1 MGGSGGERKARSTLD
16 RAAVIARARVLCIST
31 RIRNRR
37 SNPTH
42 PHFRARMDVERG
54 GSRGSHARAHSRSHV
69 RAFPSRPIVFTAALF
84 AFIVALASVRPFLNA
99 RDHAKR
105 LRAATEKPL
114 AGDLGVFHDIAGF
127 LRDIDGASVP
137 AESLARPG
145 ALTLVTNVASR

>member
-1 MGGSGGERKARSTLD
+1 
-16 RAAVIARARVLCIST
+16 
-31 RIRNRR
+31 
-37 SNPTH
+37 
-42 PHFRARMDVERG
+42 MDVERG
-54 GSRGSHARAHSRSHV
+54 GSRGSRARAHSRSHA
-69 RAFPSRPIVFTAALF
+69 RAFPSRPIAFTAALF
-84 AFIVALASVRPFLNA
+84 AFVVALASVRPILNA

-105 LRAATEKPL
+105 LRARTEPL

>member
-1 MGGSGGERKARSTLD
+1 VGAAPPTRARS
-16 RAAVIARARVLCIST
+16 C
-31 RIRNRR
+31 
-37 SNPTH
+37 
-42 PHFRARMDVERG
+42 
-54 GSRGSHARAHSRSHV
+54 SHA
-69 RAFPSRPIVFTAALF
+69 RAFPSRPIAFTAALF

-105 LRAATEKPL
+105 LRAATEPL

>member
-1 MGGSGGERKARSTLD
+1 
-16 RAAVIARARVLCIST
+16 
-31 RIRNRR
+31 
-37 SNPTH
+37 
-42 PHFRARMDVERG
+42 MDVERG
-54 GSRGSHARAHSRSHV
+54 GSRGSHARAHSRSHA

-105 LRAATEKPL
+105 LRAATEPL
-114 AGDLGVFHDIAGF
+114 AGDLGVFRDIGGF

-145 ALTLVTNVASR
+145 ALTLGTNVAAR

>member
-42 PHFRARMDVERG
+42 PHFGARMDVERG
-54 GSRGSHARAHSRSHV
+54 GSRGSHARAHSRSHA
-69 RAFPSRPIVFTAALF
+69 RAFPSRPIVFTAVLF

-105 LRAATEKPL
+105 LRAATEPL
-114 AGDLGVFHDIAGF
+114 AEDLGVFRDIGGF

>member
-42 PHFRARMDVERG
+42 PHFGARMDVERG
-54 GSRGSHARAHSRSHV
+54 GSRGSHARAHSRSHA
-69 RAFPSRPIVFTAALF
+69 RAFPSRPIAFTAALF
-84 AFIVALASVRPFLNA
+84 AFIVALASVRPILNA

-105 LRAATEKPL
+105 LRAATEPL

>member
-1 MGGSGGERKARSTLD
+1 M
-16 RAAVIARARVLCIST
+16 
-31 RIRNRR
+31 
-37 SNPTH
+37 
-42 PHFRARMDVERG
+42 
-54 GSRGSHARAHSRSHV
+54 
-69 RAFPSRPIVFTAALF
+69 LF
-84 AFIVALASVRPFLNA
+84 SFLNA

-105 LRAATEKPL
+105 LRAATAATEPL

>member
-1 MGGSGGERKARSTLD
+1 MYFILHSQPTLESH
-16 RAAVIARARVLCIST
+16 L
-31 RIRNRR
+31 
-37 SNPTH
+37 

-54 GSRGSHARAHSRSHV
+54 GSRGSHARAHSRSHA

>member
-1 MGGSGGERKARSTLD
+1 M
-16 RAAVIARARVLCIST
+16 IASARVLCIST

-54 GSRGSHARAHSRSHV
+54 GSRGSHARAHSRSHA

>member
-1 MGGSGGERKARSTLD
+1 MGR
-16 RAAVIARARVLCIST
+16 
-31 RIRNRR
+31 
-37 SNPTH
+37 
-42 PHFRARMDVERG
+42 
-54 GSRGSHARAHSRSHV
+54 RAHSRSHA

-105 LRAATEKPL
+105 LRAATEPL
-114 AGDLGVFHDIAGF
+114 AGDLGVFHDIGGF

>member
-1 MGGSGGERKARSTLD
+1 M
-16 RAAVIARARVLCIST
+16 IARARVLCIST

-42 PHFRARMDVERG
+42 PHFGARMDVERG
-54 GSRGSHARAHSRSHV
+54 GSRGSHARAHSCSHA
-69 RAFPSRPIVFTAALF
+69 RAFPSRPIVFTAVLF
-84 AFIVALASVRPFLNA
+84 AFIVALASIRPFLNA

-105 LRAATEKPL
+105 LRAATEPL
-114 AGDLGVFHDIAGF
+114 AEDLGVFRDIGGF